1 VKSEGAVGEEALSFL
16 EFSLSI
22 GGSEKGQCLSV
33 QTNYINASS
42 AAYEQTQR
50 KIFREG

>member
-1 VKSEGAVGEEALSFL
+1 VKSEGAVGEKALSFM

-22 GGSEKGQCLSV
+22 SGSEKGQCLSV